1 MPSAGS
7 AADGDFATFGAISSH
22 FRLFHHLFLPPPLGA
37 DTFAAQTQM
46 QAKMEQILE
55 IPARM
60 RIDNA
65 ANIYPASLS
74 KHYASLYRMSVT
86 LTEPVDIAVLQ
97 QALVTVSGRIPTF
110 RCELRA
116 GAFWWHLRRMDKEP
130 EVGPAAPL
138 NRFHFSDNGGF
149 LYKVGADGNRI
160 VLDVFH
166 ALADGTGSE
175 TFLLTLAAEY
185 LRLRHGL
192 DISYSGPV
200 LDPSDAP
207 DHGEVED
214 SFKTIFSGRKGSLE
228 KSVPAYHIKGRRL
241 PGSGLRDIR
250 AVLPM
255 DEVKQCCRR
264 MDCTVT
270 DLLAGMMLDA
280 LQKIYRAD
288 GDGKKSSVLKV
299 SVPVNLRPMYGS
311 RSVRNFSSYVNLG
324 FDVRS
329 GFLPLEQIVR
339 LVKMQKRTMLRPE
352 NLEPKIAAN
361 VQLEE
366 SIAVRCLPL
375 AIKKPIIDL
384 INRHHGDVYCSQTLS
399 NLGEIRLPE
408 EMRPYVT
415 EFDFVLGGQRGNSG
429 AVSCAGYDGKLF
441 LHLSRNIFGAEFEQ
455 FFLDRAQS
463 LGLLAGVSH
472 HILA

>member
-1 MPSAGS
+1 M
-7 AADGDFATFGAISSH
+7 
-22 FRLFHHLFLPPPLGA
+22 
-37 DTFAAQTQM
+37 AQTLQ
-46 QAKMEQILE
+46 

-86 LTEPVDIAVLQ
+86 LSEPVDPAVLR
-97 QALVTVSGRIPTF
+97 QALVTVSDRIPTF

-116 GAFWWHLRRMDKEP
+116 GAFWWNLRRMDKEP
-130 EVGPAAPL
+130 EVTPAAPL

-149 LYKVGADGNRI
+149 LYKVSADGPRI

-175 TFLLTLAAEY
+175 TFLLTLAGEY
-185 LRLRHGL
+185 LRLKYGL
-192 DISYSGPV
+192 SISYSGLV
-200 LDPSDAP
+200 LNPSDAP
-207 DHGEVED
+207 DTGEIED
-214 SFKTIFSGRKGSLE
+214 SFKTVFSGRKGELE
-228 KSVPAYHIKGRRL
+228 KNVPAYHIKGNRL

-250 AVLPM
+250 VVMPM
-255 DEVKQCCRR
+255 DKVKEICRR

-270 DLLAGMMLDA
+270 DLVTGMMLDA

-288 GDGKKSSVLKV
+288 DDKKKVSVLKV
-299 SVPVNLRPMYGS
+299 SVPVNLRPIYGS

-324 FDVRS
+324 MDVRS
-329 GFLPLEQIVR
+329 GYLQLEQLVR
-339 LVKMQKRTMLRPE
+339 LVKMQKRSMLRPE

-361 VQLEE
+361 VALEE
-366 SIAVRCLPL
+366 NFAVRCLPL
-375 AIKKPIIDL
+375 LVKKPIIDT
-384 INRHHGDVYCSQTLS
+384 INKHHGDAYCSQTLS
-399 NLGEIRLPE
+399 NLGQVRIPE

-415 EFDFVLGGQRGNSG
+415 EFDFVLGRQRGNSG
-429 AVSCAGYDGKLF
+429 AVSCAGFDGKLF
-441 LHLSRNIFGAEFEQ
+441 LHLSRNIYGAEFEQ
-455 FFLDRAQS
+455 FFLDRASS

>member
-1 MPSAGS
+1 M
-7 AADGDFATFGAISSH
+7 D
-22 FRLFHHLFLPPPLGA
+22 
-37 DTFAAQTQM
+37 QTLQ
-46 QAKMEQILE
+46 

-86 LTEPVDIAVLQ
+86 LTEPVDPAVLQ
-97 QALVTVSGRIPTF
+97 QALVAVSERIPTF

-116 GAFWWHLRRMDKEP
+116 GAFWWSLRRMDKEP
-130 EVGPAAPL
+130 EVAPAAPL
-138 NRFHFSDNGGF
+138 NRFHFRDNGGF
-149 LYKVGADGNRI
+149 LYKVSADGSRI

-185 LRLRHGL
+185 LRLRYGL
-192 DISYSGPV
+192 SISYSGLV
-200 LDPSDAP
+200 LDPSEAP
-207 DHGEVED
+207 DFSEVED
-214 SFKTIFSGRKGSLE
+214 SFKTVFSGRKGELE
-228 KSVPAYHIKGRRL
+228 KNVPAYHIKGRRL
-241 PGSGLRDIR
+241 PGAGLRDVRVVMPIDSVK
-250 AVLPM
+250 AV
-255 DEVKQCCRR
+255 CRR

-270 DLLAGMMLDA
+270 DLLTGMMLDA
-280 LQKIYRAD
+280 LQKLFRAD
-288 GDGKKSSVLKV
+288 GDARKHSVLKV

-311 RSVRNFSSYVNLG
+311 RTVRNFSSYVNLG
-324 FDVRS
+324 MDVRS
-329 GFLPLEQIVR
+329 GYLPLEQLVR
-339 LVKMQKRTMLRPE
+339 LVKMQKRAMLRPE

-361 VQLEE
+361 VELEE
-366 SIAVRCLPL
+366 NFAVRCLPL
-375 AIKKPIIDL
+375 FVKKPIIDT
-384 INRHHGDVYCSQTLS
+384 INKHHGDIYCSQTLS
-399 NLGEIRLPE
+399 NLGVVRVPE

-415 EFDFVLGGQRGNSG
+415 EFDFILGGQRGNSG
-429 AVSCAGYDGKLF
+429 AVSCASYDGKLF

-463 LGLLAGVSH
+463 LGLLSSVSH